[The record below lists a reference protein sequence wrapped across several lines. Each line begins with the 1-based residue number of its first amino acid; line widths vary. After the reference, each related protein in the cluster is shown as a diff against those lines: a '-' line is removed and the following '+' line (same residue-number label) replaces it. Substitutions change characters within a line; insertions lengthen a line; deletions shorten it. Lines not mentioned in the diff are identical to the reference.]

1 MNFGL
6 ALAPQYRFNWGAR
19 FFFACVAAAVAFGGC
34 GGASFRENKD
44 LSFGRAVKASLD
56 ESWEGA
62 AEAAYT
68 YTKSSSPDDQRYD
81 RALLLLAQAMERL
94 GLTYAASLW
103 YLDIAQSRRKVELL
117 DKAVAGLE
125 RIVMKG
131 PHDESTVV
139 RGFLATADI
148 TDLSPAQLAF
158 VNYLQGLYSI
168 RDGLDEW
175 ADQKFSAIAQ
185 TSPYSYRA
193 RYVQAV
199 RDLERKRWPQAQQA
213 LKQLLKNKA
222 LPEDI
227 RNETELALARLAMEE
242 ALYPQAIK
250 YYQRVRKL
258 APQRPELLLE
268 MAWAYYYHG
277 EAKRALGLLIALDAP
292 VYRGLIAPERYLLE
306 AFCLRQLCQFE
317 PARIAAVRLRVSYEE
332 ALKDLLAGV
341 SPAQSDSL
349 RIGARQRGAARSVWL
364 LSAKLSAE
372 RALVDKLSL
381 GKALSK
387 ELTRLYG
394 VGIEEV
400 NGRVEHAI
408 EVETGVLADELI
420 SAERGVRLILHELSV
435 GLLRGRSRPP
445 GIEPVVESKM
455 GPKKNEVSYRFVGEF
470 WTDELDSLVVDIPD
484 RCLE

>member
-1 MNFGL
+1 MNFGP
-6 ALAPQYRFNWGAR
+6 ALAPQFRFNWGSR
-19 FFFACVAAAVAFGGC
+19 LLSACVAAAVAFGGC
-34 GGASFRENKD
+34 GGASFRENKEV
-44 LSFGRAVKASLD
+44 SFGRAVKASLD
-56 ESWEGA
+56 ESWESA
-62 AEAAYT
+62 AEAAYV
-68 YTKSSSPDDQRYD
+68 YIKSSSPDDQRYD
-81 RALLLLAQAMERL
+81 RALLMLAQSAEQL
-94 GLTYAASLW
+94 GLSYASSLW

-139 RGFLATADI
+139 RGFIATSDI
-148 TDLSPAQLAF
+148 TDLSPDKLAF
-158 VNYLQGLYSI
+158 VNYLQGLYSV

-175 ADQKFSAIAQ
+175 ADQQFGAIAQ

-193 RYVQAV
+193 RYIQAV
-199 RDLERKRWPQAQQA
+199 RDLERKRWPQARQA

-227 RNETELALARLAMEE
+227 RNESQLALARLAMEE
-242 ALYPQAIK
+242 GTYPQAIK
-250 YYQRVRKL
+250 YYQMVKKL
-258 APQRPELLLE
+258 APSRPELLLE
-268 MAWAYYYHG
+268 MAWAHYYRG
-277 EAKRALGLLIALDAP
+277 EARRALGLLVALDAP

-341 SPAQSDSL
+341 SPAQSESL
-349 RIGARQRGAARSVWL
+349 RIGARQRGVARPAWL
-364 LSAKLSAE
+364 LSEKLRAESALAE
-372 RALVDKLSL
+372 HLSL
-381 GKALSK
+381 GEALSK
-387 ELTRLYG
+387 EFKRLYG

-408 EVETGVLADELI
+408 EVETEVLANELI

-445 GIEPVVESKM
+445 GIEPMVESKA
-455 GPKKNEVSYRFVGEF
+455 GPQKSEVSYRFAGEF